1 MGSGVRKGPGNVSL
15 IDCRICTCLL
25 FLSFRAKEIRKKV
38 NYFIRKSVIDIKYS
52 TLWKRKEPL

>member
-25 FLSFRAKEIRKKV
+25 FLSLRAKEISE
-38 NYFIRKSVIDIKYS
+38 KSELFYS
-52 TLWKRKEPL
+52 EQCN